1 MQRLQALL
9 DTALTETA
17 ALWEPVQRAYA
28 YVQQAAAI
36 LANPKHLSA
45 AQVRRRLGGLLG
57 AMQRWQNLT
66 GALQVAV
73 THFHKV
79 TRSYWPGLFHCYAV
93 ADLPRTNNDL
103 EQLFGRFRYLTRRIT
118 GRKVLTRS
126 CILRGAVR
134 LVAAVSTQRR
144 TFTAQDI
151 TPGDPHAWR
160 LLRSRLDGR
169 CEQHRRQLRF
179 RKNPEAYLAAL
190 EEQLVKLVLPS

>member
-1 MQRLQALL
+1 M
-9 DTALTETA
+9 
-17 ALWEPVQRAYA
+17 QRAYA
-28 YVQQAAAI
+28 YVLQAAAI

-79 TRSYWPGLFHCYAV
+79 TRSYWPGLFHCYTV

-103 EQLFGRFRYLTRRIT
+103 EQLFGRFRYSTRRIT

-134 LVAAVSTQRR
+134 LVAAVSTLRR
-144 TFTAQDI
+144 TFTAQELIPDN
-151 TPGDPHAWR
+151 PHAWR
-160 LLRSRLDGR
+160 KLRNCLEAR
-169 CEQHRRQLRF
+169 CEQQRRQLRF
-179 RKNPEAYLAAL
+179 RKNPQAYLAAL
-190 EEQLVKLVLPS
+190 EAQLVKLVLPT